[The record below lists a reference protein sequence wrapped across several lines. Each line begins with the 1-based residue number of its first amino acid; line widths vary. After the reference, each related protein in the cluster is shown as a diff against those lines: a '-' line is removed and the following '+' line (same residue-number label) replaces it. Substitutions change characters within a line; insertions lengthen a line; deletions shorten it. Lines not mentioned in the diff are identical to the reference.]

1 MRYPLF
7 GMMVLAAGPVF
18 TSPALAQDAAPGT
31 VVRAGDDAM
40 TCRQM
45 ADEAAELSAG
55 MGTDR
60 PGVFGVVG
68 EVARSGAAMLVPGAG
83 LAMAGADALTSSG
96 REKREAKAAAGR
108 DRWNYLNGL
117 YAGRG
122 CNAPEQAAATTPVGP
137 VAVPAATA
145 TAPTPAP
152 VTTSIPAPPPA
163 PRIVVSTTP
172 SR

>member
-7 GMMVLAAGPVF
+7 GMMAVLAAGPVF
-18 TSPALAQDAAPGT
+18 TGPALAQDAAPGT
-31 VVRAGDDAM
+31 VVRAGDDTM

-122 CNAPEQAAATTPVGP
+122 CNAPEQAAVE
-137 VAVPAATA
+137 PAAPA
-145 TAPTPAP
+145 VVPSGPPAVTPAP
-152 VTTSIPAPPPA
+152 VAASVPAAPPA
-163 PRIVVSTTP
+163 PRIVIGTTP

>member
-7 GMMVLAAGPVF
+7 GMMAVLAAGPVF
-18 TSPALAQDAAPGT
+18 TGPALAQDAAPGT
-31 VVRAGDDAM
+31 VVRAGDDTM

-122 CNAPEQAAATTPVGP
+122 CNAPEQAAEPVP
-137 VAVPAATA
+137 VPAATT

-152 VTTSIPAPPPA
+152 VTTSTPTAPPQ
-163 PRIVVSTTP
+163 PRIVVSTP

>member
-7 GMMVLAAGPVF
+7 GMMAVLAAGPVF
-18 TSPALAQDAAPGT
+18 TGAALAQDAAPGT
-31 VVRAGDDAM
+31 VVRAGDDTM

-55 MGTDR
+55 MGSDR

-122 CNAPEQAAATTPVGP
+122 CNAPEQAAAR
-137 VAVPAATA
+137 PAEPEIGRA
-145 TAPTPAP
+145 
-152 VTTSIPAPPPA
+152 SC
-163 PRIVVSTTP
+163 RERVS
-172 SR
+172 RYV